1 MDSKKTRFSADG
13 VLTTSRATVM
23 VARVRVTR
31 EALCG
36 RYLTFA
42 ARDVLRG
49 KRVIGLPAGADRQ
62 LIGAAPDR
70 TVPDETGLQRTRRW
84 KLRQR

>member
-1 MDSKKTRFSADG
+1 
-13 VLTTSRATVM
+13 M

-42 ARDVLRG
+42 GRDVLRG
-49 KRVIGLPAGADRQ
+49 RRVIGLPAGADRE
-62 LIGAAPDR
+62 LVGAAPEP
-70 TVPDETGLQRTRRW
+70 TALESTRRW

>member
-1 MDSKKTRFSADG
+1 MDSKKTRYSAD
-13 VLTTSRATVM
+13 SATLM
-23 VARVRVTR
+23 VARIRVTR

-49 KRVIGLPAGADRQ
+49 RRLVGLAAGADRQ
-62 LIGAAPDR
+62 P
-70 TVPDETGLQRTRRW
+70 ETMARPVRRW

>member
-1 MDSKKTRFSADG
+1 
-13 VLTTSRATVM
+13 M
-23 VARVRVTR
+23 VARIRVTR

-49 KRVIGLPAGADRQ
+49 RRLVGLAAGADRQ
-62 LIGAAPDR
+62 P
-70 TVPDETGLQRTRRW
+70 ETMARPVRRW

>member
-1 MDSKKTRFSADG
+1 MDSKKTRFNADG
-13 VLTTSRATVM
+13 VLTASRATVM

-42 ARDVLRG
+42 TRDVLRG
-49 KRVIGLPAGADRQ
+49 SNVLREKRGIGLPAGADRE
-62 LIGAAPDR
+62 LVGTAPIDN
-70 TVPDETGLQRTRRW
+70 TRRW

>member
-13 VLTTSRATVM
+13 ATVM

-42 ARDVLRG
+42 THDVLRG
-49 KRVIGLPAGADRQ
+49 SNVVRDKRVIGLPAGADRA
-62 LIGAAPDR
+62 LVGAAPDKAA
-70 TVPDETGLQRTRRW
+70 PDETGLERTRRW